1 MPIATKCWA
10 TALVC
15 SRPSYMTTY
24 TNLRH
29 YVHQGHAT
37 KLTMNT
43 RTKQG
48 NEHQIKVKS
57 YVQVR
62 IILNSQIQHQNN

>member
-1 MPIATKCWA
+1 
-10 TALVC
+10 
-15 SRPSYMTTY
+15 MTTY

-48 NEHQIKVKS
+48 NEHQITVKS